1 MSTALTDDPDY
12 SLFVEERLGNP
23 YPLFDRLRTEDPVHW
38 CEPMKLWLVTGY
50 ANCLTGLKDE
60 RFSSDRTDMYVQ
72 ALPPDLKVRVQPLLD
87 HVSKWIQLTDE
98 PDHMRLRKLVNLAFT
113 PKMIQQLKP
122 RIETLVDALLDD
134 VKPGE
139 PFDLIPAFCGPL
151 PATVICEMLGIPLA
165 ERDTFRH
172 LVEQVMYFSTAGGPR
187 LKNHADNAQ
196 AALGSLIDLFERLIA
211 ERRKTPR
218 DDLLSALVQAEADG
232 EKLSNEELY
241 AMCVF
246 VFLAGH
252 ETTTNGIASGMMAL
266 LQHSDQFAALRAN
279 QDGLMRGTIEEAL
292 RYESPVTRAVRKARE
307 DFEFGGKTI
316 KQGQLVVFLLGAADR
331 DPAQFPEPGKFDI
344 TRSPNKHLAFG
355 YGSHFCLGAVL
366 ARMEMDIA
374 FRAILRRL
382 PNLQLATTDL
392 QWKPTMGIRALVKLP
407 VIVGELL

>member
-50 ANCLTGLKDE
+50 ANSLTGLKDE

-87 HVSKWIQLTDE
+87 LVSKWI
-98 PDHMRLRKLVNLAFT
+98 
-113 PKMIQQLKP
+113 QLKP

-307 DFEFGGKTI
+307 DFEFSGKTI